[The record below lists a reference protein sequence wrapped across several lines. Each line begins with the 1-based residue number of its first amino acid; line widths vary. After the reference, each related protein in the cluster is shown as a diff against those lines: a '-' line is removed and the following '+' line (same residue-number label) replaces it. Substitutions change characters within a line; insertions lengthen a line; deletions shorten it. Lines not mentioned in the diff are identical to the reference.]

1 MFCPNCGFP
10 YGPDDRFCGRCGA
23 ALPGREDSSP
33 VPPPQQPSPPPA
45 RPKRRLP
52 RFVIPA
58 VLVLAAAAG
67 VLTFFLTRS
76 SQPDPSFVL
85 NSRTSFFFLARDNP
99 AQAELWRGTE
109 QVLTLPAED
118 VSFRSAAASADKSVL
133 LLVDAGGALYRAD
146 SASCATLSEQVEYCT
161 LSGDG
166 STSAWVTTGGALW
179 LQRSEEAPVLIAAD
193 VSPSS
198 VLLSYGGHTLA
209 WQTASD
215 SDGSS
220 HLCLMLDGGALQELP
235 PEDAAPAL
243 VTDSGT
249 LYYTVLDGD
258 MLSLYVWRDGTS
270 TLFTDRLTPFGAML
284 TFNRDGTEL
293 LYMTEEDDGPVTW
306 FCREGEEPRSI
317 GSFAFQSL
325 CSPAFSS
332 SSYIGTDHLSVRL
345 YNADTLRQK
354 CLRTDRNVWLLDSEG
369 DASPLFSDGSTLF
382 DSDIPAYVSQ
392 DGTSLVV
399 QTGRP
404 GDEGA
409 IYRFDNLWGDLESQV
424 LVQGTSLSLL
434 SASSD
439 LSLLLYTLPGDTQQV
454 QDYYALKAGGEPVL
468 LTQGNEFA
476 VITADNTVLCSTGD
490 STGLLFSDGGEPI
503 QLEVPGTEDGDT
515 FITVAGVGSLT
526 CVTAYTIA
534 DLATSAPS
542 PVDVYTV
549 SPDGTLAILTED
561 ILYLNAY

>member
-23 ALPGREDSSP
+23 ALPGREDSAP
-33 VPPPQQPSPPPA
+33 APPPQQPFPPPA

-67 VLTFFLTRS
+67 VLAFFLTRS
-76 SQPDPSFVL
+76 SQPDPSFVPD
-85 NSRTSFFFLARDNP
+85 SQTSFFFLARDNP
-99 AQAELWRGTE
+99 TQAELWRGTE

-118 VSFRSAAASADKSVL
+118 VVFRSAAGSMDKSVL
-133 LLVDAGGALYRAD
+133 LLVDAGGTLYRAD
-146 SASCATLSEQVEYCT
+146 SVGCTTLSEQVLYCA

-166 STSAWVTTGGALW
+166 STSAWVTAAGQLW
-179 LQRSEEAPVLIAAD
+179 LQRNEEAPVLVAD
-193 VSPSS
+193 GVSPYS

-220 HLCLMLDGGALQELP
+220 HLCLMLDSGALQELP
-235 PEDAAPAL
+235 PEDAAAAL

-270 TLFTDRLTPFGAML
+270 TLLTDRLLPFGTTLAC
-284 TFNRDGTEL
+284 NRDGTEL

-306 FCREGEEPRSI
+306 FCQEGEEPRSI

-332 SSYIGTDHLSVRL
+332 SSYIDTDHLSVWL
-345 YNADTLRQK
+345 YNTDTLRQK
-354 CLRTDRNVWLLDSEG
+354 CLRTDQNVWLLDSNG
-369 DASPLFSDGSTLF
+369 DASPLFPDGSTIT
-382 DSDIPAYVSQ
+382 SAYVSQ

-399 QTGRP
+399 QTTGVS
-404 GDEGA
+404 EKNTL
-409 IYRFDNLWGDLESQV
+409 YRFDNLWGDLESQE
-424 LVQGTSLSLL
+424 LDHGHELSLL
-434 SASSD
+434 GASPD
-439 LSLLLYTLPGDTQQV
+439 LSLLLYTCLDTDLV
-454 QDYYALKAGGEPVL
+454 RTYYALKAGGEPVL

-476 VITADNTVLCSTGD
+476 MITADNTILCSAD
-490 STGLLFSDGGEPI
+490 DHSRLLFSDGGEPI
-503 QLEVPGTEDGDT
+503 QLEVPGTEDGDA

-534 DLATSAPS
+534 DLATSALS
-542 PVDVYTV
+542 PVDVYTI
-549 SPDGTLAILTED
+549 SPDGALTLLTED
-561 ILYLNAY
+561 VLYLYDY

>member
-23 ALPGREDSSP
+23 ALPGREDSAP

-58 VLVLAAAAG
+58 VLALAAAAG

-76 SQPDPSFVL
+76 SQPDPSFVPD
-85 NSRTSFFFLARDNP
+85 SQTSFFFLARDNP

-109 QVLTLPAED
+109 QVLTLPVED

-133 LLVDAGGALYRAD
+133 LLVDAGGTLYRAD
-146 SASCATLSEQVEYCT
+146 SVGCTTLSEQVLYCA

-166 STSAWVTTGGALW
+166 STSAWVTAAGQLW
-179 LQRSEEAPVLIAAD
+179 LQRNEEAPVLVAD
-193 VSPSS
+193 GVSPYS

-220 HLCLMLDGGALQELP
+220 HLCLMLDSGALQELP
-235 PEDAAPAL
+235 PEDAAAAL

-270 TLFTDRLTPFGAML
+270 TLLTDRLLPFGTTLAC
-284 TFNRDGTEL
+284 NRDGTEL

-306 FCREGEEPRSI
+306 FCQEGEEPRSI

-332 SSYIGTDHLSVRL
+332 SSYIDTDHLSVWL
-345 YNADTLRQK
+345 YNTDTLRQK
-354 CLRTDRNVWLLDSEG
+354 CLRTDQNVWLLDSNG
-369 DASPLFSDGSTLF
+369 DASPLFPDGSTIT
-382 DSDIPAYVSQ
+382 SAYVSQ

-399 QTGRP
+399 QTTGVS
-404 GDEGA
+404 EKNTL
-409 IYRFDNLWGDLESQV
+409 YRFDNLWGDLESQE
-424 LVQGTSLSLL
+424 LDHGHALSLL
-434 SASSD
+434 GASPD
-439 LSLLLYTLPGDTQQV
+439 LSLLLYTCLDTDLV
-454 QDYYALKAGGEPVL
+454 WTYYTLKAGGEPVL

-476 VITADNTVLCSTGD
+476 VLTADSTVLCSTGD

-503 QLEVPGTEDGDT
+503 PLEVPGTEDGDA

-534 DLATSAPS
+534 DLATSALS

-549 SPDGTLAILTED
+549 SPDGALTLLTED
-561 ILYLNAY
+561 ILYLYAY

>member
-23 ALPGREDSSP
+23 ALPGREDSAP

-76 SQPDPSFVL
+76 SQPDPSFVPD
-85 NSRTSFFFLARDNP
+85 SQTSFFFLARDNP

-109 QVLTLPAED
+109 QVLTLPVED

-133 LLVDAGGALYRAD
+133 LLVDAGGTLYRAD
-146 SASCATLSEQVEYCT
+146 SVGCTTLSEQVLYCA

-166 STSAWVTTGGALW
+166 STSAWVTAAGQLW
-179 LQRSEEAPVLIAAD
+179 LQRNEEAPVLVAD
-193 VSPSS
+193 GVSPYS

-220 HLCLMLDGGALQELP
+220 HLCLMLDSGALQELP
-235 PEDAAPAL
+235 PEDAAAAL

-270 TLFTDRLTPFGAML
+270 TLLTDRLLPFGTTLAC
-284 TFNRDGTEL
+284 NRDGTEL
-293 LYMTEEDDGPVTW
+293 LYMTEEVDGPVTW
-306 FCREGEEPRSI
+306 FCQEGEEPRSI

-332 SSYIGTDHLSVRL
+332 SSYIDTDHLSVWL
-345 YNADTLRQK
+345 YNTDTLRQK
-354 CLRTDRNVWLLDSEG
+354 CLRTDQNVWLLDSNG
-369 DASPLFSDGSTLF
+369 DASPLFPDGSTIT
-382 DSDIPAYVSQ
+382 SAYVSQ

-399 QTGRP
+399 QTTGVS
-404 GDEGA
+404 EKNTL
-409 IYRFDNLWGDLESQV
+409 YRFDNLWGDLESQE
-424 LVQGTSLSLL
+424 LDHGHALSLL
-434 SASSD
+434 GASPD
-439 LSLLLYTLPGDTQQV
+439 LSLLLYTCLDTDLV
-454 QDYYALKAGGEPVL
+454 RTYYALKAGGEPVL

-476 VITADNTVLCSTGD
+476 VLTADNTVLCSTGD

-503 QLEVPGTEDGDT
+503 PLEVPGTEDGDA

-534 DLATSAPS
+534 DLATSALS

-549 SPDGTLAILTED
+549 SPDGALTLLTED
-561 ILYLNAY
+561 ILYLYAY

>member
-23 ALPGREDSSP
+23 ALPGREDSAP

-67 VLTFFLTRS
+67 VLAFFLTRS
-76 SQPDPSFVL
+76 SQPDPSFVPD
-85 NSRTSFFFLARDNP
+85 SQTSFFFLARDNP

-109 QVLTLPAED
+109 QVLTLPVED

-133 LLVDAGGALYRAD
+133 LLVDAGGTLYRAD
-146 SASCATLSEQVEYCT
+146 SVGCTTLSEQVLYCA

-166 STSAWVTTGGALW
+166 STSAWVTAAGQLW
-179 LQRSEEAPVLIAAD
+179 LQRNEEAPVLVAD
-193 VSPSS
+193 GVSPYS

-235 PEDAAPAL
+235 PEDAAAAL

-270 TLFTDRLTPFGAML
+270 TLLTDRLLPFGTTLAC
-284 TFNRDGTEL
+284 NRDGTEL

-306 FCREGEEPRSI
+306 FRQEGEEPRSI

-332 SSYIGTDHLSVRL
+332 SSYIDTDHLSVWL
-345 YNADTLRQK
+345 YNTDTLRQK
-354 CLRTDRNVWLLDSEG
+354 CLRTDQNVWLLDSNG
-369 DASPLFSDGSTLF
+369 DASPLFPDGSTIT
-382 DSDIPAYVSQ
+382 SAYVSQ

-399 QTGRP
+399 QTTGVS
-404 GDEGA
+404 EKNTL
-409 IYRFDNLWGDLESQV
+409 YRFDNLWGDLESQE
-424 LVQGTSLSLL
+424 LDHGHALSLL
-434 SASSD
+434 GASPD
-439 LSLLLYTLPGDTQQV
+439 LSLLLYTCLDTDLV
-454 QDYYALKAGGEPVL
+454 WTYYALKAGGEPVL

-476 VITADNTVLCSTGD
+476 VLTADNTVLCSTGD

-503 QLEVPGTEDGDT
+503 PLEVPGTEDGDA
-515 FITVAGVGSLT
+515 FITVAGVGNLT

-534 DLATSAPS
+534 DLATSALS

-549 SPDGTLAILTED
+549 SPDGALTLLTED
-561 ILYLNAY
+561 VLYLYDY

>member
-76 SQPDPSFVL
+76 SQLDPSFVPD
-85 NSRTSFFFLARDNP
+85 SRTSFFFLARDNP
-99 AQAELWRGTE
+99 AQVELWRGNE
-109 QVLTLPAED
+109 QVLALPTEYVAL
-118 VSFRSAAASADKSVL
+118 RSAAASADKSVL
-133 LLVDAGGALYRAD
+133 LLVDAGGTLYRAD
-146 SASCATLSEQVEYCT
+146 SVDCTSLSEQVLYCA

-166 STSAWVTTGGALW
+166 STSAWVTAAGQLW
-179 LQRSEEAPVLIAAD
+179 LQRSEEAPVLVAD
-193 VSPSS
+193 DLFPSS
-198 VLLSYGGHTLA
+198 VLLSYGGHALV
-209 WQTASD
+209 WQITSD

-220 HLCLMLDGGALQELP
+220 RLCLLLDGGAIQELP
-235 PEDAAPAL
+235 AENAAHAL
-243 VTDSGT
+243 ITDSGT
-249 LYYTVLDGD
+249 LYYTTLDGD
-258 MLSLYVWRDGTS
+258 TLSLYTWSEGTS
-270 TLFTDRLTPFGAML
+270 TLLTDRLVPFGTAL
-284 TFNRDGTEL
+284 TSNRDGTEL

-306 FCREGEEPRSI
+306 FFQEGGEPRNI
-317 GSFAFQSL
+317 GSFVFQSL

-332 SSYIGTDHLSVRL
+332 SSYIDTDHLSIWL

-503 QLEVPGTEDGDT
+503 QLEVPGTEDGDA

-534 DLATSAPS
+534 DLATSASS

>member
-1 MFCPNCGFP
+1 M
-10 YGPDDRFCGRCGA
+10 
-23 ALPGREDSSP
+23 
-33 VPPPQQPSPPPA
+33 
-45 RPKRRLP
+45 P

-85 NSRTSFFFLARDNP
+85 NSQTSFFFLARDNP

-109 QVLTLPAED
+109 QVLTLPVED

-133 LLVDAGGALYRAD
+133 LLVDAGGTLYRAD
-146 SASCATLSEQVEYCT
+146 SVGCTTLSEQVLYCA

-166 STSAWVTTGGALW
+166 STSAWVTAAGQLW
-179 LQRSEEAPVLIAAD
+179 LQRNEEAPVLVAD
-193 VSPSS
+193 GVSPYS

-220 HLCLMLDGGALQELP
+220 HLCLMMDGGALQELP
-235 PEDAAPAL
+235 PEDAAAAL

-258 MLSLYVWRDGTS
+258 ILSLYVWRDGTS
-270 TLFTDRLTPFGAML
+270 TLLTDRLTPFGTTLAC
-284 TFNRDGTEL
+284 NRDGTEL
-293 LYMTEEDDGPVTW
+293 LYMTEEEDGPVTW
-306 FCREGEEPRSI
+306 FCQEGEEPRSI

-332 SSYIGTDHLSVRL
+332 SSYIGTDHLSVWL
-345 YNADTLRQK
+345 YNTDTLRQK

-454 QDYYALKAGGEPVL
+454 QDYCALKAGGEPVL

-503 QLEVPGTEDGDT
+503 PLEVPGTEDGDA

-534 DLATSAPS
+534 DLATSALS

-549 SPDGTLAILTED
+549 SPDGALTLLTED
-561 ILYLNAY
+561 ILYLYAY

>member
-23 ALPGREDSSP
+23 ALPGREDSAP

-67 VLTFFLTRS
+67 LLTFFLTRS
-76 SQPDPSFVL
+76 SQPDPSFVPD
-85 NSRTSFFFLARDNP
+85 SQTSFFFLARDNP

-109 QVLTLPAED
+109 QVLTLPAEN
-118 VSFRSAAASADKSVL
+118 VSFRSAAAAADKSVL
-133 LLVDAGGALYRAD
+133 LLVDAGGTLYRAD
-146 SASCATLSEQVEYCT
+146 SASCTTLSEQVEYCT

-166 STSAWVTTGGALW
+166 STCAWVTTAGQLW
-179 LQRSEEAPVLIAAD
+179 LQRNEEAPVLVAEDA
-193 VSPSS
+193 SPSS

-220 HLCLMLDGGALQELP
+220 HLCLMLDDGALQELP
-235 PEDAAPAL
+235 PENAAAAL

-249 LYYTVLDGD
+249 LYYTVLDGN
-258 MLSLYVWRDGTS
+258 MLSLYVWRDRTS
-270 TLFTDRLTPFGAML
+270 TLLTDRLLPFGTTLAC
-284 TFNRDGTEL
+284 NRDGTEL

-306 FCREGEEPRSI
+306 FRQEGEEPRSI

-332 SSYIGTDHLSVRL
+332 SSYIDTDHLSVWL
-345 YNADTLRQK
+345 YNTDTLRQK
-354 CLRTDRNVWLLDSEG
+354 CLRTDQNVWLLDSNG
-369 DASPLFSDGSTLF
+369 DASPLFPDGSTIT
-382 DSDIPAYVSQ
+382 SAYVSQ

-399 QTGRP
+399 QTTGVS
-404 GDEGA
+404 EKNTL
-409 IYRFDNLWGDLESQV
+409 YRFDNLWGDLESQE
-424 LVQGTSLSLL
+424 LDHGHALSLL
-434 SASSD
+434 GASPD
-439 LSLLLYTLPGDTQQV
+439 LSLLLYTCLDTDLV
-454 QDYYALKAGGEPVL
+454 RTYYALKAGGEPVL

-476 VITADNTVLCSTGD
+476 VLTADSTVLCSTGD

-503 QLEVPGTEDGDT
+503 PLEVPGTEDGDA

-534 DLATSAPS
+534 DLATSALS

-549 SPDGTLAILTED
+549 SPDGALTLLTED
-561 ILYLNAY
+561 ILYLYAY

>member
-23 ALPGREDSSP
+23 ALPGREDSAP

-76 SQPDPSFVL
+76 SQPDPSFVPD
-85 NSRTSFFFLARDNP
+85 SQTSFFFLARDNP

-109 QVLTLPAED
+109 QVLTLPVED

-133 LLVDAGGALYRAD
+133 LLVDAGGTLYRAD
-146 SASCATLSEQVEYCT
+146 SVGCTTLSEQVLYCA

-166 STSAWVTTGGALW
+166 STSAWVTAAGQLW
-179 LQRSEEAPVLIAAD
+179 LQRNEEAPVLVAD
-193 VSPSS
+193 GVSPYS

-220 HLCLMLDGGALQELP
+220 HLCLMLDSGALQELP
-235 PEDAAPAL
+235 PEDAAAAL

-270 TLFTDRLTPFGAML
+270 TLLTDRLLPFGTTLAC
-284 TFNRDGTEL
+284 NRDGTEL

-306 FCREGEEPRSI
+306 FCQEGEEPRSI

-332 SSYIGTDHLSVRL
+332 SSYIDTDHLSVWL
-345 YNADTLRQK
+345 YNTDTLRQK
-354 CLRTDRNVWLLDSEG
+354 CLRTDQNVWLLDSNG
-369 DASPLFSDGSTLF
+369 DASPLFPDGSTIT
-382 DSDIPAYVSQ
+382 SAYVSQ

-399 QTGRP
+399 QTTGVS
-404 GDEGA
+404 EKNTL
-409 IYRFDNLWGDLESQV
+409 YRFDNLWGDLESQE
-424 LVQGTSLSLL
+424 LDHGHALSLPG
-434 SASSD
+434 ASPD
-439 LSLLLYTLPGDTQQV
+439 LSLLLYTCLDTDLV
-454 QDYYALKAGGEPVL
+454 RTYYALKAGGEPVL

-476 VITADNTVLCSTGD
+476 VLTADNTVLCSTGD

-503 QLEVPGTEDGDT
+503 PLEVPGTEDGDA
-515 FITVAGVGSLT
+515 FITVAGVGNLT

-534 DLATSAPS
+534 DLATSALS

-549 SPDGTLAILTED
+549 SPDGALTLLTED
-561 ILYLNAY
+561 ILYLYAY

>member
-23 ALPGREDSSP
+23 ALPGREDSAP

-67 VLTFFLTRS
+67 VLAFFLTRS
-76 SQPDPSFVL
+76 SQPDPSFVPD
-85 NSRTSFFFLARDNP
+85 SQTSFFFLARDNP

-109 QVLTLPAED
+109 QVLTLPVED

-133 LLVDAGGALYRAD
+133 LLVDAGGTLYRAD
-146 SASCATLSEQVEYCT
+146 SVGCTTLSEQVEYCT

-166 STSAWVTTGGALW
+166 STSAWVTAAGQLW
-179 LQRSEEAPVLIAAD
+179 LQRNEEAPVLVAD
-193 VSPSS
+193 GVSPYS

-220 HLCLMLDGGALQELP
+220 HLCLMLDSGALQELP
-235 PEDAAPAL
+235 PEDAAAAL

-270 TLFTDRLTPFGAML
+270 TLLTDRLLPFGTTLAC
-284 TFNRDGTEL
+284 NRDGTEL
-293 LYMTEEDDGPVTW
+293 LYMTEEVDGPVTW
-306 FCREGEEPRSI
+306 FCQEGEEPRSI

-332 SSYIGTDHLSVRL
+332 SSYIDTDHLSVWL
-345 YNADTLRQK
+345 YNTDTLRQK
-354 CLRTDRNVWLLDSEG
+354 CLRTDQNVWLLDSDG
-369 DASPLFSDGSTLF
+369 DASPLFPNGSTIT
-382 DSDIPAYVSQ
+382 STYVSQ

-399 QTGRP
+399 QTT
-404 GDEGA
+404 GA
-409 IYRFDNLWGDLESQV
+409 SEKNTLYRFDNLWGDLESQE
-424 LVQGTSLSLL
+424 LDHGHALSLL
-434 SASSD
+434 GASPD
-439 LSLLLYTLPGDTQQV
+439 LSLLLYTCLDTDLV
-454 QDYYALKAGGEPVL
+454 RTYYALKAGGEPVL
-468 LTQGNEFA
+468 LIQGNEFA
-476 VITADNTVLCSTGD
+476 MITADNTILCSAD
-490 STGLLFSDGGEPI
+490 DHSRLLFSDGGEPI
-503 QLEVPGTEDGDT
+503 QLEVPGTEDGDA
-515 FITVAGVGSLT
+515 FITVAGVGNLT

-542 PVDVYTV
+542 PVDIYTV
-549 SPDGTLAILTED
+549 SPDGTLTLLTED

>member
-1 MFCPNCGFP
+1 M
-10 YGPDDRFCGRCGA
+10 
-23 ALPGREDSSP
+23 
-33 VPPPQQPSPPPA
+33 
-45 RPKRRLP
+45 
-52 RFVIPA
+52 IPA

-76 SQPDPSFVL
+76 PQLDPSFVPD
-85 NSRTSFFFLARDNP
+85 SQTAFFFLARNDP
-99 AQAELWRGTE
+99 AQAELWQGTE
-109 QVLTLPAED
+109 QMLTLPAED
-118 VSFRSAAASADKSVL
+118 VAFRSAAASMDKSVV
-133 LLVDAGGALYRAD
+133 LLVDAGGTLYRAD
-146 SASCATLSEQVEYCT
+146 SASCTTLSEQVEYCA

-166 STSAWVTTGGALW
+166 STSAWVTTEGQLW
-179 LQRSEEAPVLIAAD
+179 LRRDEKPPVLAAEG

-198 VLLSYGGHTLA
+198 VLLSYGGQALV

-220 HLCLMLDGGALQELP
+220 HLCLMPDGGAPQELP
-235 PEDAAPAL
+235 PEEAAPVL
-243 VTDSGT
+243 ITDSGT
-249 LYYTVLDGD
+249 LYYTTLDNGT
-258 MLSLYVWRDGTS
+258 LSLYAWRDGTS
-270 TLFTDRLTPFGAML
+270 TLLTDRLLPFGTTL
-284 TFNRDGTEL
+284 TCNRDGTEL

-306 FCREGEEPRSI
+306 FCREGGEPRSI

-332 SSYIGTDHLSVRL
+332 SSYIGTDHLSVWL
-345 YNADTLRQK
+345 YNTDTLLQK
-354 CLRTDRNVWLLDSEG
+354 CLRTDRNIWLLDSDG
-369 DASPLFSDGSTLF
+369 DASPLFPDGSTIT
-382 DSDIPAYVSQ
+382 SAYVSQ

-399 QTGRP
+399 QTT
-404 GDEGA
+404 GA
-409 IYRFDNLWGDLESQV
+409 SEKNTLYRFDNLWGDLESQE
-424 LVQGTSLSLL
+424 LDHGHALSLL
-434 SASSD
+434 GASPD
-439 LSLLLYTLPGDTQQV
+439 LSLLLYTCLDTDLV
-454 QDYYALKAGGEPVL
+454 RTYYALKAGGEPVL

-503 QLEVPGTEDGDT
+503 QLEVPGTEDGDA

-561 ILYLNAY
+561 ILYLSAY

>member
-23 ALPGREDSSP
+23 ALPGREDSAP
-33 VPPPQQPSPPPA
+33 APPPQQPFPPPA

-67 VLTFFLTRS
+67 VLAFFLTRS
-76 SQPDPSFVL
+76 SQPDPSFVPD
-85 NSRTSFFFLARDNP
+85 SQTSFFFLARDNP
-99 AQAELWRGTE
+99 TQAELWRGTE

-118 VSFRSAAASADKSVL
+118 VVFRSAAGSADKSVL
-133 LLVDAGGALYRAD
+133 LLVDAGGTLYRAD
-146 SASCATLSEQVEYCT
+146 SVGCTTLSEQVLYCA

-166 STSAWVTTGGALW
+166 STSAWVTAAGQLW
-179 LQRSEEAPVLIAAD
+179 LQRNEEAPVLVAD
-193 VSPSS
+193 GVSPYS

-220 HLCLMLDGGALQELP
+220 HLCLMLDSGALQELP
-235 PEDAAPAL
+235 PEDAAAAL

-270 TLFTDRLTPFGAML
+270 TLLTDRLLPFGTTLAC
-284 TFNRDGTEL
+284 NRDGTEL
-293 LYMTEEDDGPVTW
+293 LYMTEEVDGPVTW
-306 FCREGEEPRSI
+306 FCQEGEEPRSI

-332 SSYIGTDHLSVRL
+332 SSYIDTDHLSVWL
-345 YNADTLRQK
+345 YNTDTLRQK
-354 CLRTDRNVWLLDSEG
+354 CLRTDQNVWLLDSNG
-369 DASPLFSDGSTLF
+369 DASPLFPDGSTIT
-382 DSDIPAYVSQ
+382 SAYVSQ

-399 QTGRP
+399 QTTGVS
-404 GDEGA
+404 EKNTL
-409 IYRFDNLWGDLESQV
+409 YRFDNLWGDLESQE
-424 LVQGTSLSLL
+424 LDHGHALSLL
-434 SASSD
+434 GASPD
-439 LSLLLYTLPGDTQQV
+439 LSLLLYTCLDTDLV
-454 QDYYALKAGGEPVL
+454 RTYYALKAGGEPVL
-468 LTQGNEFA
+468 LIQGNEFA
-476 VITADNTVLCSTGD
+476 VITADNTILCSAD
-490 STGLLFSDGGEPI
+490 DHSRLLFSDGGEPI
-503 QLEVPGTEDGDT
+503 QLEVPGTEDGDA

-534 DLATSAPS
+534 DLATSALS
-542 PVDVYTV
+542 PVDVYTI
-549 SPDGTLAILTED
+549 SPDGALTLLTED
-561 ILYLNAY
+561 VLYLYDY

>member
-23 ALPGREDSSP
+23 ALPGREDSAP

-67 VLTFFLTRS
+67 VLAFFLTRS
-76 SQPDPSFVL
+76 SQPDPSFVPD
-85 NSRTSFFFLARDNP
+85 SQTSFFFLARDNP

-133 LLVDAGGALYRAD
+133 LLVDAGGTLYRAD
-146 SASCATLSEQVEYCT
+146 SVGCTTLSEQVLYCA

-166 STSAWVTTGGALW
+166 STSAWVTAAGQLW
-179 LQRSEEAPVLIAAD
+179 LQRNEEAPVLVAD
-193 VSPSS
+193 GVSPYS

-220 HLCLMLDGGALQELP
+220 HLCLMLDSGALQELP
-235 PEDAAPAL
+235 PEDAAAAL

-270 TLFTDRLTPFGAML
+270 TLLTDRLLPFGTTLAC
-284 TFNRDGTEL
+284 NRDGTEL

-306 FCREGEEPRSI
+306 FCQEGEEPRSI

-332 SSYIGTDHLSVRL
+332 SSYIDTDHLSVWL
-345 YNADTLRQK
+345 YNTDTLRQK
-354 CLRTDRNVWLLDSEG
+354 CLRTDQNVWLLDSDG
-369 DASPLFSDGSTLF
+369 DASPLFPNGSTIT
-382 DSDIPAYVSQ
+382 STYVSQ

-399 QTGRP
+399 QTTGVS
-404 GDEGA
+404 EKNTL
-409 IYRFDNLWGDLESQV
+409 YRFDNLWGDLESQE
-424 LVQGTSLSLL
+424 LDHGHALSLL
-434 SASSD
+434 GASPD
-439 LSLLLYTLPGDTQQV
+439 LSLLLYTCLDTDLV
-454 QDYYALKAGGEPVL
+454 RTYYALKAGGEPVL

-476 VITADNTVLCSTGD
+476 VLTADNTVLCSTGD

-503 QLEVPGTEDGDT
+503 PLEVPGTEDGDA

-534 DLATSAPS
+534 DLATSALS
-542 PVDVYTV
+542 PVDVYTI
-549 SPDGTLAILTED
+549 SPDGALTLLTED
-561 ILYLNAY
+561 VLYLYDY

>member
-23 ALPGREDSSP
+23 ALPGREDSAP

-76 SQPDPSFVL
+76 SQPDPSFVPD
-85 NSRTSFFFLARDNP
+85 SQTSFFFLARDNP

-109 QVLTLPAED
+109 QVLTLPVED

-133 LLVDAGGALYRAD
+133 LLVDAGGTLYRAD
-146 SASCATLSEQVEYCT
+146 SVGCTTLSEQVLYCA

-166 STSAWVTTGGALW
+166 STSAWVTAAGQLW
-179 LQRSEEAPVLIAAD
+179 LQRNEEAPVLVAD
-193 VSPSS
+193 GVSPYS

-235 PEDAAPAL
+235 PENAAAAL

-258 MLSLYVWRDGTS
+258 MLCLYVWRDGTS
-270 TLFTDRLTPFGAML
+270 TLLTDRLLPFGTTLAC
-284 TFNRDGTEL
+284 NRDGTEL
-293 LYMTEEDDGPVTW
+293 LYMTEEVDGPVTW
-306 FCREGEEPRSI
+306 FCQEGEEPRSI

-332 SSYIGTDHLSVRL
+332 SSYIDTDHLSVWL
-345 YNADTLRQK
+345 YNTDTLRQK
-354 CLRTDRNVWLLDSEG
+354 CLRTDQNVWLLDSNG
-369 DASPLFSDGSTLF
+369 DASPLFPDGSTIT
-382 DSDIPAYVSQ
+382 SAYVSQ

-399 QTGRP
+399 QTTGVS
-404 GDEGA
+404 EKNTL
-409 IYRFDNLWGDLESQV
+409 YRFDNLWGDLESQE
-424 LVQGTSLSLL
+424 LDHGHALSLL
-434 SASSD
+434 GASPD
-439 LSLLLYTLPGDTQQV
+439 LSLLLYTCLDTDLV
-454 QDYYALKAGGEPVL
+454 RTYYALKAGGEPVL

-476 VITADNTVLCSTGD
+476 VLTADNTVLCSTGD

-503 QLEVPGTEDGDT
+503 QLEVPGTEDGDA
-515 FITVAGVGSLT
+515 FITVAGVGNLT

-534 DLATSAPS
+534 DLATSALS

-549 SPDGTLAILTED
+549 SPDGALTLLTED
-561 ILYLNAY
+561 ILYLYAY

>member
-1 MFCPNCGFP
+1 M
-10 YGPDDRFCGRCGA
+10 
-23 ALPGREDSSP
+23 
-33 VPPPQQPSPPPA
+33 
-45 RPKRRLP
+45 
-52 RFVIPA
+52 IPA

-76 SQPDPSFVL
+76 SQLDPSFVPD
-85 NSRTSFFFLARDNP
+85 SRTSFFFLARDNP
-99 AQAELWRGTE
+99 AQAELWRGNE
-109 QVLTLPAED
+109 QVLALPTEYVAL
-118 VSFRSAAASADKSVL
+118 RSAAASADKSVL
-133 LLVDAGGALYRAD
+133 LLVDAGGTLYRAD
-146 SASCATLSEQVEYCT
+146 SVDCTSLSEQVLYCA

-166 STSAWVTTGGALW
+166 STSAWVTAAGQLW
-179 LQRSEEAPVLIAAD
+179 LQRSEEAPVLVAD
-193 VSPSS
+193 DLFPSS
-198 VLLSYGGHTLA
+198 VLLSYGGHALV
-209 WQTASD
+209 WQITSD

-220 HLCLMLDGGALQELP
+220 RLCLLLDGGAIQELP
-235 PEDAAPAL
+235 AENAAHAL
-243 VTDSGT
+243 ITDSGT
-249 LYYTVLDGD
+249 LYYTTLDGD
-258 MLSLYVWRDGTS
+258 TLSLYTWSEGTS
-270 TLFTDRLTPFGAML
+270 TLLTDRLVPFGTAL
-284 TFNRDGTEL
+284 TSNRDGTEL

-306 FCREGEEPRSI
+306 FFQEGGEPRNI
-317 GSFAFQSL
+317 GSFVFQSL

-332 SSYIGTDHLSVRL
+332 SSYIDTDHLSVWL

-354 CLRTDRNVWLLDSEG
+354 CLRTGRNVWLLDSEG

-503 QLEVPGTEDGDT
+503 QLEVPGTEDGDA

>member
-76 SQPDPSFVL
+76 SQPDPSFVP
-85 NSRTSFFFLARDNP
+85 NSQTSFFFLARGNP

-118 VSFRSAAASADKSVL
+118 VSFRSAASSMDKSVL
-133 LLVDAGGALYRAD
+133 LLVDAGGTLYRAD
-146 SASCATLSEQVEYCT
+146 SASRTTLSEQVEYCT
-161 LSGDG
+161 LSDDG
-166 STSAWVTTGGALW
+166 STSARVTTAGQLW
-179 LQRSEEAPVLIAAD
+179 LQRNEEAPVLVAED

-258 MLSLYVWRDGTS
+258 ILSLYVWRDGTS
-270 TLFTDRLTPFGAML
+270 TLLTDRLLPFGATL
-284 TFNRDGTEL
+284 TSNRDGTEL
-293 LYMTEEDDGPVTW
+293 LYKTEEDDGPVTW
-306 FCREGEEPRSI
+306 FCREGEAPQAI
-317 GSFAFQSL
+317 GSFTLRSL

-332 SSYIGTDHLSVRL
+332 SSYIDTDHLSVWL
-345 YNADTLRQK
+345 YNTDTLRQK
-354 CLRTDRNVWLLDSEG
+354 CLRTDQNVWLLDSDG
-369 DASPLFSDGSTLF
+369 DASPLFPDGSTIT
-382 DSDIPAYVSQ
+382 SAYVSQ

-399 QTGRP
+399 QTT
-404 GDEGA
+404 GA
-409 IYRFDNLWGDLESQV
+409 SEKNTLYRFDNLWGDLESQE
-424 LVQGTSLSLL
+424 LDHGHALSLL
-434 SASSD
+434 GASPD
-439 LSLLLYTLPGDTQQV
+439 LSLLLYTCLDTDLV
-454 QDYYALKAGGEPVL
+454 RTYYALKAGGEPVL

-476 VITADNTVLCSTGD
+476 VLTADSTVLCSTGD

-503 QLEVPGTEDGDT
+503 PLEVPGTEDGDA

-534 DLATSAPS
+534 DLATSALS

-549 SPDGTLAILTED
+549 SPDGALTLLTED
-561 ILYLNAY
+561 ILYLYAY

>member
-23 ALPGREDSSP
+23 ALPGREDSAP

-76 SQPDPSFVL
+76 SQPDPSFVPD
-85 NSRTSFFFLARDNP
+85 SQTSFFFLARDNP

-109 QVLTLPAED
+109 QVLTLPVED

-133 LLVDAGGALYRAD
+133 LLVDAGGTLYRAD
-146 SASCATLSEQVEYCT
+146 SVGCTTLSEQVLYCA

-166 STSAWVTTGGALW
+166 STSAWVTAAGQLW
-179 LQRSEEAPVLIAAD
+179 LQRNEEAPVLVAD
-193 VSPSS
+193 GVSPYS

-220 HLCLMLDGGALQELP
+220 HLCLMLDSGALQELP
-235 PEDAAPAL
+235 PEDAAAAL

-270 TLFTDRLTPFGAML
+270 TLLTDRLLPFGTTLAC
-284 TFNRDGTEL
+284 NRDGTEL

-306 FCREGEEPRSI
+306 FCQEGEEPRSI

-332 SSYIGTDHLSVRL
+332 SSYIDTDHLSVWL
-345 YNADTLRQK
+345 YNTDTLRQK
-354 CLRTDRNVWLLDSEG
+354 CLRTDQNVWLLDSDG
-369 DASPLFSDGSTLF
+369 DASPLFPNGSTIT
-382 DSDIPAYVSQ
+382 STYVSQ

-399 QTGRP
+399 QTT
-404 GDEGA
+404 GA
-409 IYRFDNLWGDLESQV
+409 SEKNTLYRFDNLWGDLESQE
-424 LVQGTSLSLL
+424 LDHGHALSLL
-434 SASSD
+434 GASPD
-439 LSLLLYTLPGDTQQV
+439 LSLLLYTCLDTDLV
-454 QDYYALKAGGEPVL
+454 RTYYALKAGGEPVL
-468 LTQGNEFA
+468 LTQCNEFA
-476 VITADNTVLCSTGD
+476 VLTADNTVLCSTGD

-503 QLEVPGTEDGDT
+503 PLEVPGTEDGDA

-542 PVDVYTV
+542 PVDIYTV
-549 SPDGTLAILTED
+549 SPDGTLTLLTED

>member
-23 ALPGREDSSP
+23 ALPGREDSAP

-76 SQPDPSFVL
+76 SQPDPSFVPD
-85 NSRTSFFFLARDNP
+85 SQTSFFFLARDNP

-109 QVLTLPAED
+109 QVLTLPVED

-133 LLVDAGGALYRAD
+133 LMVDAGGTLYRAD
-146 SASCATLSEQVEYCT
+146 SVGCTTLSEQVLYCA

-166 STSAWVTTGGALW
+166 STSAWVTAAGQLW
-179 LQRSEEAPVLIAAD
+179 LQRNEEAPVLVAD
-193 VSPSS
+193 GVSPYS

-220 HLCLMLDGGALQELP
+220 HLCLMLDSGALQELP
-235 PEDAAPAL
+235 PEDAAAAL

-270 TLFTDRLTPFGAML
+270 TLLTDRLLPFGTTLAC
-284 TFNRDGTEL
+284 NRDGTEL

-306 FCREGEEPRSI
+306 FCQEGEEPRSI

-332 SSYIGTDHLSVRL
+332 SSYIDTDHLSVWL
-345 YNADTLRQK
+345 YNTDTLRQK
-354 CLRTDRNVWLLDSEG
+354 CLRTDQNVWLLDSNG
-369 DASPLFSDGSTLF
+369 DASPLFPDGSTIT
-382 DSDIPAYVSQ
+382 SAYVSQ

-399 QTGRP
+399 QTTGVS
-404 GDEGA
+404 EKNTL
-409 IYRFDNLWGDLESQV
+409 YRFDNLWGDLESQE
-424 LVQGTSLSLL
+424 LDHGHALSLL
-434 SASSD
+434 GASPD
-439 LSLLLYTLPGDTQQV
+439 LSLLLYTCLDTDLV
-454 QDYYALKAGGEPVL
+454 RTYYALKAGGEPVL
-468 LTQGNEFA
+468 LTQCNEFA
-476 VITADNTVLCSTGD
+476 VLTADNTVLCSTGD

-503 QLEVPGTEDGDT
+503 PLEVPGTEDGDA

-534 DLATSAPS
+534 DLATSALS
-542 PVDVYTV
+542 PVDVYTI
-549 SPDGTLAILTED
+549 SPDGALTLLTED
-561 ILYLNAY
+561 VLYLYDY

>member
-23 ALPGREDSSP
+23 ALPGREDSAP

-76 SQPDPSFVL
+76 SQPDPSFVPD
-85 NSRTSFFFLARDNP
+85 SQTSFFFLARDNP

-109 QVLTLPAED
+109 QVLTLPVED

-133 LLVDAGGALYRAD
+133 LLVDAGGTLYRAD
-146 SASCATLSEQVEYCT
+146 SVGCTTLSEQVLYCA

-166 STSAWVTTGGALW
+166 STSAWVTAAGQLW
-179 LQRSEEAPVLIAAD
+179 LQRNEEAPVLVAD
-193 VSPSS
+193 GVSPYS

-220 HLCLMLDGGALQELP
+220 HLCLMLDSGALQELP
-235 PEDAAPAL
+235 PEDAAAAL

-270 TLFTDRLTPFGAML
+270 TLLTDRLLPFGTTLAC
-284 TFNRDGTEL
+284 NRDGTEL

-306 FCREGEEPRSI
+306 FCQEGEEPRSI

-332 SSYIGTDHLSVRL
+332 SSYIDTDHLSVWL
-345 YNADTLRQK
+345 YNTDTLRQK
-354 CLRTDRNVWLLDSEG
+354 CLRTDQNVWLLDSNG
-369 DASPLFSDGSTLF
+369 DASPLFPDGSTIT
-382 DSDIPAYVSQ
+382 SAYVSQ

-399 QTGRP
+399 QTTGVS
-404 GDEGA
+404 EKNTL
-409 IYRFDNLWGDLESQV
+409 YRFDNLWGDLESQE
-424 LVQGTSLSLL
+424 LDHGHALSLL
-434 SASSD
+434 GASPD
-439 LSLLLYTLPGDTQQV
+439 LSLLLYTCLDTDLV
-454 QDYYALKAGGEPVL
+454 RTYYALKAGGEPVL

-476 VITADNTVLCSTGD
+476 VLTADNTVLCSTGD

-503 QLEVPGTEDGDT
+503 PLEVPGTEDGDA
-515 FITVAGVGSLT
+515 FITVAGVGNLT

-534 DLATSAPS
+534 DLATSALS

-549 SPDGTLAILTED
+549 SPDGALTLLTED
-561 ILYLNAY
+561 ILYLYAY

>member
-33 VPPPQQPSPPPA
+33 VPPSQQPSPPPA

-76 SQPDPSFVL
+76 SQLDPSFVPD
-85 NSRTSFFFLARDNP
+85 SRTSFFFLARDNP
-99 AQAELWRGTE
+99 AQAELWRGNE
-109 QVLTLPAED
+109 QVLALPTEYVAL
-118 VSFRSAAASADKSVL
+118 RSAAASADKSVL
-133 LLVDAGGALYRAD
+133 LLVDAGGTLYRAD
-146 SASCATLSEQVEYCT
+146 SVDCTSLSEQVLYCA

-166 STSAWVTTGGALW
+166 STSAWVTAAGQLW
-179 LQRSEEAPVLIAAD
+179 LQRSEEAPVLVAD
-193 VSPSS
+193 DLFPSS
-198 VLLSYGGHTLA
+198 VLLSYGGHALV
-209 WQTASD
+209 WQITSD

-220 HLCLMLDGGALQELP
+220 RLCLLLDGGAIQELP
-235 PEDAAPAL
+235 AENAAHAL
-243 VTDSGT
+243 ITDSGT
-249 LYYTVLDGD
+249 LYYTTLDGD
-258 MLSLYVWRDGTS
+258 TLSLYTWSEGTS
-270 TLFTDRLTPFGAML
+270 TLLTDRLVPFGTAL
-284 TFNRDGTEL
+284 TSNRDGTEL

-306 FCREGEEPRSI
+306 FFQEGGEPRNI
-317 GSFAFQSL
+317 GSFVFQSL

-332 SSYIGTDHLSVRL
+332 SSYIDTDHLSVWL

-354 CLRTDRNVWLLDSEG
+354 CLRTGRNVWLLDSEG

-503 QLEVPGTEDGDT
+503 QLEVPGTEDGDA

>member
-23 ALPGREDSSP
+23 ALPGQEDSSP

-76 SQPDPSFVL
+76 SQPDPSFVPD
-85 NSRTSFFFLARDNP
+85 SQTSFFFLARDNP

-109 QVLTLPAED
+109 QVLTLPVED

-133 LLVDAGGALYRAD
+133 LLVDAGGTLYRAD
-146 SASCATLSEQVEYCT
+146 SVGCTTLSEQVLYCA

-166 STSAWVTTGGALW
+166 STSAWVTAAGQLW
-179 LQRSEEAPVLIAAD
+179 LQRNEEAPVLVAD
-193 VSPSS
+193 GVSPYS

-220 HLCLMLDGGALQELP
+220 HLCLMLDSGALQELP
-235 PEDAAPAL
+235 PEDAAAAL

-270 TLFTDRLTPFGAML
+270 TLLTDRLLPFGTTLAC
-284 TFNRDGTEL
+284 NRDGTEL

-306 FCREGEEPRSI
+306 FCQEGEEPRSI

-332 SSYIGTDHLSVRL
+332 SSYIDTDHLSVWL
-345 YNADTLRQK
+345 YNTDTLRQK
-354 CLRTDRNVWLLDSEG
+354 CLRTDQNVWLLDSDG
-369 DASPLFSDGSTLF
+369 DASPLFPNGSTIT
-382 DSDIPAYVSQ
+382 STYVSQ

-399 QTGRP
+399 QTT
-404 GDEGA
+404 GA
-409 IYRFDNLWGDLESQV
+409 SEKNTLYRFDNLWGDLESQE
-424 LVQGTSLSLL
+424 LDHGHALSLL
-434 SASSD
+434 GASPD
-439 LSLLLYTLPGDTQQV
+439 LSLLLYTCLDTDLV
-454 QDYYALKAGGEPVL
+454 RTYYALKAGGEPVL

-476 VITADNTVLCSTGD
+476 VLTADNTVLCSTGD

-503 QLEVPGTEDGDT
+503 QLEVPGTEDGDA

-534 DLATSAPS
+534 DLATSALS

-549 SPDGTLAILTED
+549 SPDGALTLLTED
-561 ILYLNAY
+561 ILYLYAY

>member
-23 ALPGREDSSP
+23 ALPGREDSAP
-33 VPPPQQPSPPPA
+33 APPPQQPFPPPA

-67 VLTFFLTRS
+67 VLAFFLTRS
-76 SQPDPSFVL
+76 SQPDPSFVPD
-85 NSRTSFFFLARDNP
+85 SQTSFFFLARDNP
-99 AQAELWRGTE
+99 TQAELWRGTE

-118 VSFRSAAASADKSVL
+118 VVFRSAAGSMDKSVL
-133 LLVDAGGALYRAD
+133 LLVDAGGTLYCAD
-146 SASCATLSEQVEYCT
+146 SASCTTLSEQVEYCT

-166 STSAWVTTGGALW
+166 STSAWVTTEGALW
-179 LQRSEEAPVLIAAD
+179 LQRNEEAPVLVAD
-193 VSPSS
+193 GVSPYS

-220 HLCLMLDGGALQELP
+220 HLCLMLDSGALQELP
-235 PEDAAPAL
+235 PEDAAAAL

-270 TLFTDRLTPFGAML
+270 TLLTDRLLPFGTTLAC
-284 TFNRDGTEL
+284 NRDGTEL

-306 FCREGEEPRSI
+306 FCQEGEEPRSI

-332 SSYIGTDHLSVRL
+332 SSYIDTDHLSVWL
-345 YNADTLRQK
+345 YNTDTLRQK
-354 CLRTDRNVWLLDSEG
+354 CLRTDQNVWLLDSDG
-369 DASPLFSDGSTLF
+369 DASPLFPNGSTIT
-382 DSDIPAYVSQ
+382 STYVSQ

-399 QTGRP
+399 QTTGVS
-404 GDEGA
+404 EKNTL
-409 IYRFDNLWGDLESQV
+409 YRFDNLWGDLESQE
-424 LVQGTSLSLL
+424 LDHGHALSLL
-434 SASSD
+434 GASPD
-439 LSLLLYTLPGDTQQV
+439 LSLLLYTCLDTDLV
-454 QDYYALKAGGEPVL
+454 RTYYALKAGGEPVL

-476 VITADNTVLCSTGD
+476 VLTADNTVLCSTGD

-503 QLEVPGTEDGDT
+503 PLEVPGTEDGDA

-534 DLATSAPS
+534 DLATSALS
-542 PVDVYTV
+542 PVDVYTI
-549 SPDGTLAILTED
+549 SPDGALTLLTED
-561 ILYLNAY
+561 VLYLYDY

>member
-33 VPPPQQPSPPPA
+33 APPPQQPSPPPA

-85 NSRTSFFFLARDNP
+85 NSQTSFFFLARDNP
-99 AQAELWRGTE
+99 AQAELWRGNE

-133 LLVDAGGALYRAD
+133 LLVDAGGTLYRAD
-146 SASCATLSEQVEYCT
+146 SVGCTTLAEQVLYCA

-166 STSAWVTTGGALW
+166 STSAWVTAAGQLW
-179 LQRSEEAPVLIAAD
+179 LQRNEEAPVLVAD
-193 VSPSS
+193 DLFPSS
-198 VLLSYGGHTLA
+198 VLLSYGGYALV
-209 WQTASD
+209 WQITSD

-220 HLCLMLDGGALQELP
+220 RLCLMPDGGTIQELP
-235 PEDAAPAL
+235 AENAAHAL
-243 VTDSGT
+243 ITDSGT
-249 LYYTVLDGD
+249 LYYTTLDGST
-258 MLSLYVWRDGTS
+258 LSLYTWSEGTS
-270 TLFTDRLTPFGAML
+270 TLLTDRLLPFGTAL
-284 TFNRDGTEL
+284 TSNRDGTEL

-306 FCREGEEPRSI
+306 FCQEGEEPRSI

-332 SSYIGTDHLSVRL
+332 SSYIGTDHLSVWL
-345 YNADTLRQK
+345 YNTDTLRQK

-454 QDYYALKAGGEPVL
+454 QDYCALKAGGEPVL

-503 QLEVPGTEDGDT
+503 PLEVPGTEDGDA

-534 DLATSAPS
+534 DLATSALS

-549 SPDGTLAILTED
+549 SPDGALTLLTED
-561 ILYLNAY
+561 VLYLYAY

>member
-23 ALPGREDSSP
+23 ALPGREDSAP
-33 VPPPQQPSPPPA
+33 APPPQQPFPPPA

-67 VLTFFLTRS
+67 VLAFFLTRS
-76 SQPDPSFVL
+76 SQPDPSFVPD
-85 NSRTSFFFLARDNP
+85 SQTSFFFLARDNP
-99 AQAELWRGTE
+99 TQAELWRGTE

-118 VSFRSAAASADKSVL
+118 VVFRSAAGSMDKSVL
-133 LLVDAGGALYRAD
+133 LLVDAGGTLYRAD
-146 SASCATLSEQVEYCT
+146 SVGCTTLSEQVLYCA

-166 STSAWVTTGGALW
+166 STSAWVTAAGQLW
-179 LQRSEEAPVLIAAD
+179 LQRNEEAPVLVAD
-193 VSPSS
+193 GVSPYS

-220 HLCLMLDGGALQELP
+220 HLCLMLDSGALQELP
-235 PEDAAPAL
+235 PEDAAAAL

-270 TLFTDRLTPFGAML
+270 TLLTDRLLPFGTTLAC
-284 TFNRDGTEL
+284 NRDGTEL

-306 FCREGEEPRSI
+306 FCQEGEEPRSI

-332 SSYIGTDHLSVRL
+332 SSYIDTDHLSVWL
-345 YNADTLRQK
+345 YNTDTLRQK
-354 CLRTDRNVWLLDSEG
+354 CLRTDQNVWLLDSNG
-369 DASPLFSDGSTLF
+369 DASPLFPDGSTIT
-382 DSDIPAYVSQ
+382 SAYVSQ

-399 QTGRP
+399 QTTGVS
-404 GDEGA
+404 EKNTL
-409 IYRFDNLWGDLESQV
+409 YRFDNLWGDLESQE
-424 LVQGTSLSLL
+424 LDHGHELSLL
-434 SASSD
+434 GASPD
-439 LSLLLYTLPGDTQQV
+439 LSLLLYTCLDTDLV
-454 QDYYALKAGGEPVL
+454 RTYYALKAGGEPVL

-476 VITADNTVLCSTGD
+476 VLTADNTVLCSTGD

-503 QLEVPGTEDGDT
+503 PLEVPGTEDGDA
-515 FITVAGVGSLT
+515 FITVAGVGNLT

-534 DLATSAPS
+534 DLATSALS

-549 SPDGTLAILTED
+549 SPDGALTLLTED
-561 ILYLNAY
+561 ILYLYAY

>member
-23 ALPGREDSSP
+23 ALPGREDSAP
-33 VPPPQQPSPPPA
+33 APPPQQPFPPPA

-76 SQPDPSFVL
+76 SQPDPSFVPD
-85 NSRTSFFFLARDNP
+85 SQTSFFFLARDNP

-109 QVLTLPAED
+109 QVLTLPVED

-133 LLVDAGGALYRAD
+133 LLVDAGGTLYRAD
-146 SASCATLSEQVEYCT
+146 SVGCTTLSEQVLYCA

-166 STSAWVTTGGALW
+166 STSAWVTAAGQLW
-179 LQRSEEAPVLIAAD
+179 LQRNEEAPVLVAD
-193 VSPSS
+193 GVSPYS

-235 PEDAAPAL
+235 PENAAAAL

-258 MLSLYVWRDGTS
+258 MLCLYVWRDGTS
-270 TLFTDRLTPFGAML
+270 TLLTDRLLPFGTTLAC
-284 TFNRDGTEL
+284 NRDGTEL
-293 LYMTEEDDGPVTW
+293 LYMTEEVDGPVTW
-306 FCREGEEPRSI
+306 FCQEGEEPRSI

-332 SSYIGTDHLSVRL
+332 SSYIDTDHLSVWL
-345 YNADTLRQK
+345 YNTDTLRQK
-354 CLRTDRNVWLLDSEG
+354 CLRTDQNVWLLDSNG
-369 DASPLFSDGSTLF
+369 DASPLFPDGSTIT
-382 DSDIPAYVSQ
+382 SAYVSQ

-399 QTGRP
+399 QTTGVS
-404 GDEGA
+404 EKNTL
-409 IYRFDNLWGDLESQV
+409 YRFDNLWGDLESQE
-424 LVQGTSLSLL
+424 LDHGHALSLL
-434 SASSD
+434 GASPD
-439 LSLLLYTLPGDTQQV
+439 LSLLLYTCLDTDLV
-454 QDYYALKAGGEPVL
+454 RTYYALKAGGEPVL

-476 VITADNTVLCSTGD
+476 VITADNTVLCSTSD

-503 QLEVPGTEDGDT
+503 QLEVPGTEDGDA

>member
-23 ALPGREDSSP
+23 ALPSREDSSP

-52 RFVIPA
+52 RFVIPS

-67 VLTFFLTRS
+67 VLAFFLTRS

-85 NSRTSFFFLARDNP
+85 NSQTSFFFLARDNP
-99 AQAELWRGTE
+99 TQAELWQGTE

-118 VSFRSAAASADKSVL
+118 VVFRSAASSMDKSVL
-133 LLVDAGGALYRAD
+133 LLVDAGGTLYRAD
-146 SASCATLSEQVEYCT
+146 SASCTTLSEQVEYCT

-166 STSAWVTTGGALW
+166 STSAWVTTAGQLW
-179 LQRSEEAPVLIAAD
+179 LQRNEEAPVLIAEDA
-193 VSPSS
+193 SPSS

-220 HLCLMLDGGALQELP
+220 HLCLMLDDGALQELP
-235 PEDAAPAL
+235 PENAAAAL

-249 LYYTVLDGD
+249 LYYTVLDSD
-258 MLSLYVWRDGTS
+258 ILSLYVWRDGTS
-270 TLFTDRLTPFGAML
+270 TLLTDRLLPFGTTL
-284 TFNRDGTEL
+284 TCNRDGTEL
-293 LYMTEEDDGPVTW
+293 LYKTEEDDGPVTW
-306 FCREGEEPRSI
+306 FCQEGEEPRSI

-332 SSYIGTDHLSVRL
+332 SSYIDTDHLSVWL
-345 YNADTLRQK
+345 YNTDTLRQK
-354 CLRTDRNVWLLDSEG
+354 CLRTDQNVWLLDSDG
-369 DASPLFSDGSTLF
+369 DASPLFPDGSTIT
-382 DSDIPAYVSQ
+382 SAYVSQ

-399 QTGRP
+399 QTT
-404 GDEGA
+404 GA
-409 IYRFDNLWGDLESQV
+409 SEKNTLYRFDNLWGDLESQE
-424 LVQGTSLSLL
+424 LDHGHALSLL
-434 SASSD
+434 GASPD
-439 LSLLLYTLPGDTQQV
+439 LSLLLYTCLDTDLV
-454 QDYYALKAGGEPVL
+454 RTYYALKAGGEPVL
-468 LTQGNEFA
+468 LIQGNEFA
-476 VITADNTVLCSTGD
+476 VITADNTILCSAD
-490 STGLLFSDGGEPI
+490 DHSRLLFSDGGEPI
-503 QLEVPGTEDGDT
+503 QLEVPGTEDGDA

-534 DLATSAPS
+534 DLATSALS

-549 SPDGTLAILTED
+549 SPDGTFTLLTED
-561 ILYLNAY
+561 VLYLYDY

>member
-23 ALPGREDSSP
+23 ALPGREDSAP
-33 VPPPQQPSPPPA
+33 APPPQQPFPPPA

-67 VLTFFLTRS
+67 VLAFFLTRS
-76 SQPDPSFVL
+76 SQPDPSFVPD
-85 NSRTSFFFLARDNP
+85 SQTSFFFLARDNP
-99 AQAELWRGTE
+99 TQAELWRGTE

-118 VSFRSAAASADKSVL
+118 VVFRSAAGSMDKAVL
-133 LLVDAGGALYRAD
+133 LLVDAGGTLYCAD
-146 SASCATLSEQVEYCT
+146 SASCTTLSEQVEYCT

-166 STSAWVTTGGALW
+166 STSAWVTTEGALW
-179 LQRSEEAPVLIAAD
+179 LQRNEEAPVLVAD
-193 VSPSS
+193 GVSPYS

-220 HLCLMLDGGALQELP
+220 HLCLMLDSGALQELP
-235 PEDAAPAL
+235 PEDAAAAL

-270 TLFTDRLTPFGAML
+270 TLLTDRLLPFGTTLAC
-284 TFNRDGTEL
+284 NRDGTEL

-306 FCREGEEPRSI
+306 FCQEGEEPRSI

-332 SSYIGTDHLSVRL
+332 SSYIDTDHLSVWL
-345 YNADTLRQK
+345 YNTDTLRQK
-354 CLRTDRNVWLLDSEG
+354 CLRTDQNVWLLDSDG
-369 DASPLFSDGSTLF
+369 DASPLFPNGSTIT
-382 DSDIPAYVSQ
+382 STYVSQ

-399 QTGRP
+399 QTTGVS
-404 GDEGA
+404 EKNTL
-409 IYRFDNLWGDLESQV
+409 YRFDNLWGDLESQE
-424 LVQGTSLSLL
+424 LDHGHALSLL
-434 SASSD
+434 GASPD
-439 LSLLLYTLPGDTQQV
+439 LSLLLYTCLDTDLV
-454 QDYYALKAGGEPVL
+454 RTYYALKAGGEPVL

-476 VITADNTVLCSTGD
+476 VLTADNTVLCSTGD

-503 QLEVPGTEDGDT
+503 PLEVPGTEDGDA

-534 DLATSAPS
+534 DLATSALS
-542 PVDVYTV
+542 PVDVYTI
-549 SPDGTLAILTED
+549 SPDGALTLLTED
-561 ILYLNAY
+561 VLYLYDY

>member
-23 ALPGREDSSP
+23 ALPGREDSAP
-33 VPPPQQPSPPPA
+33 APPPQQPFPPPA

-67 VLTFFLTRS
+67 VLAFFLTRS
-76 SQPDPSFVL
+76 SQPDPSFVPD
-85 NSRTSFFFLARDNP
+85 SQTSFFFLARDNP

-109 QVLTLPAED
+109 QVLTLPVED

-133 LLVDAGGALYRAD
+133 LLVDAGGTLYRAD
-146 SASCATLSEQVEYCT
+146 SVGCTTLSEQVLYCA

-166 STSAWVTTGGALW
+166 STSAWVTAAGQLW
-179 LQRSEEAPVLIAAD
+179 LQRNEEAPVLVAD
-193 VSPSS
+193 GVSPYS

-220 HLCLMLDGGALQELP
+220 HLCLMLDSGALQELP
-235 PEDAAPAL
+235 PEDAAAAL

-270 TLFTDRLTPFGAML
+270 TLLTDRLLPFGTTLAC
-284 TFNRDGTEL
+284 NRDGTEL

-306 FCREGEEPRSI
+306 FCQEGEEPRSI

-332 SSYIGTDHLSVRL
+332 SSYIDTDHLSVWL
-345 YNADTLRQK
+345 YNTDTLRQK
-354 CLRTDRNVWLLDSEG
+354 CLRTDQNVWLLDSDG
-369 DASPLFSDGSTLF
+369 DASPLFPNGSTIT
-382 DSDIPAYVSQ
+382 STYVSQ

-399 QTGRP
+399 QTTGVS
-404 GDEGA
+404 EKNTL
-409 IYRFDNLWGDLESQV
+409 YRFDNLWGDLESQE
-424 LVQGTSLSLL
+424 LDHGHALSLL
-434 SASSD
+434 GASPD
-439 LSLLLYTLPGDTQQV
+439 LSLLLYTCLDTDLV
-454 QDYYALKAGGEPVL
+454 RTYYALKAGGEPVL

-476 VITADNTVLCSTGD
+476 VLTADNTVLCSTGD

-503 QLEVPGTEDGDT
+503 PLEVPGTEDGDA

-534 DLATSAPS
+534 DLATSALS
-542 PVDVYTV
+542 PVDVYTI
-549 SPDGTLAILTED
+549 SPDGALTLLTED
-561 ILYLNAY
+561 VLYLYDY

>member
-23 ALPGREDSSP
+23 ALPGREDSAP

-76 SQPDPSFVL
+76 SQPDPSFVPD
-85 NSRTSFFFLARDNP
+85 SQTSFFFLARDNP

-109 QVLTLPAED
+109 QVLTLPVED

-133 LLVDAGGALYRAD
+133 LLVDAGGTLYRAD
-146 SASCATLSEQVEYCT
+146 SVGCTTLSEQVLYCA

-166 STSAWVTTGGALW
+166 STSAWVTAAGQLW
-179 LQRSEEAPVLIAAD
+179 LQRNEEAPVLVAD
-193 VSPSS
+193 GVSPYS

-235 PEDAAPAL
+235 PEDAAHAL

-270 TLFTDRLTPFGAML
+270 TLLTDRLLPFGTTLAC
-284 TFNRDGTEL
+284 NRDGTEL
-293 LYMTEEDDGPVTW
+293 LYMTEEVDGPVTW
-306 FCREGEEPRSI
+306 FCQEGEEPRSI

-332 SSYIGTDHLSVRL
+332 SSYIDTDHLSVWL
-345 YNADTLRQK
+345 YNTDTLLQK
-354 CLRTDRNVWLLDSEG
+354 CLRTDQNVWLLDSDG
-369 DASPLFSDGSTLF
+369 DASPLFPDGSTIT
-382 DSDIPAYVSQ
+382 SAYVSQ
-392 DGTSLVV
+392 DGTSLAV
-399 QTGRP
+399 QTT
-404 GDEGA
+404 GA
-409 IYRFDNLWGDLESQV
+409 SEKNTLYRFDNLWGDLESQE
-424 LVQGTSLSLL
+424 LDHGHALSLL
-434 SASSD
+434 GASPD
-439 LSLLLYTLPGDTQQV
+439 LSLLLYTCLDTDLV
-454 QDYYALKAGGEPVL
+454 RTYYALKAGGNPVL

-476 VITADNTVLCSTGD
+476 VLTADSTVLCSTGD

-503 QLEVPGTEDGDT
+503 PLEVPGTEDGDA

-534 DLATSAPS
+534 DLATSALS

-549 SPDGTLAILTED
+549 SPDGALTLLTED
-561 ILYLNAY
+561 ILYLYAY

>member
-1 MFCPNCGFP
+1 M
-10 YGPDDRFCGRCGA
+10 
-23 ALPGREDSSP
+23 
-33 VPPPQQPSPPPA
+33 
-45 RPKRRLP
+45 
-52 RFVIPA
+52 IPA

-67 VLTFFLTRS
+67 VLAFFLTRS
-76 SQPDPSFVL
+76 SQPDPSFVPD
-85 NSRTSFFFLARDNP
+85 SQTSFFFLARDNP
-99 AQAELWRGTE
+99 TQAELWRGTE

-118 VSFRSAAASADKSVL
+118 VVFRSAAGSMDKSVL
-133 LLVDAGGALYRAD
+133 LLVDAGGTLYRAD
-146 SASCATLSEQVEYCT
+146 SVGCTTLSEQVLYCA

-166 STSAWVTTGGALW
+166 STSAWVTAAGQLW
-179 LQRSEEAPVLIAAD
+179 LQRNEEAPVLVAD
-193 VSPSS
+193 GVSPYS

-220 HLCLMLDGGALQELP
+220 HLCLMLDSGALQELP
-235 PEDAAPAL
+235 PEDAAAAL

-270 TLFTDRLTPFGAML
+270 TLLTDRLLPFGTTLAC
-284 TFNRDGTEL
+284 NRDGTEL

-306 FCREGEEPRSI
+306 FCQEGEEPRSI

-332 SSYIGTDHLSVRL
+332 SSYIDTDHLSVWL
-345 YNADTLRQK
+345 YNTDTLRQK
-354 CLRTDRNVWLLDSEG
+354 CLRTDQNVWLLDSNG
-369 DASPLFSDGSTLF
+369 DASPLFPDGSTIT
-382 DSDIPAYVSQ
+382 SAYVSQ

-399 QTGRP
+399 QTTGVS
-404 GDEGA
+404 EKNTL
-409 IYRFDNLWGDLESQV
+409 YRFDNLWGDLESQE
-424 LVQGTSLSLL
+424 LDHGHELSLL
-434 SASSD
+434 GASPD
-439 LSLLLYTLPGDTQQV
+439 LSLLLYTCLDTDLV
-454 QDYYALKAGGEPVL
+454 RTYYALKAGGEPVL

-476 VITADNTVLCSTGD
+476 VLTADNTVLCSTGD

-503 QLEVPGTEDGDT
+503 PLEVPGTEDGDA
-515 FITVAGVGSLT
+515 FITVAGVGNLT

-534 DLATSAPS
+534 DLATSALS

-549 SPDGTLAILTED
+549 SPDGALTLLTED
-561 ILYLNAY
+561 ILYLYAY

>member
-23 ALPGREDSSP
+23 ALPGREDSAP

-76 SQPDPSFVL
+76 SQPDPSFVPD
-85 NSRTSFFFLARDNP
+85 SQTSFFFLARDNP

-109 QVLTLPAED
+109 QVLTLPVED

-133 LLVDAGGALYRAD
+133 LLVDAGGTLYRAD
-146 SASCATLSEQVEYCT
+146 SVGCTTLSEQVLYCA

-166 STSAWVTTGGALW
+166 STSAWVTAAGQLW
-179 LQRSEEAPVLIAAD
+179 LQRNEEAPVLVAD
-193 VSPSS
+193 DLFPSS
-198 VLLSYGGHTLA
+198 VLLSYGGHALV

-220 HLCLMLDGGALQELP
+220 RLCLLLDGGAIQELP
-235 PEDAAPAL
+235 AENAAHAL
-243 VTDSGT
+243 ITDSGT

-270 TLFTDRLTPFGAML
+270 TLLTDRLLPFGTTLAC
-284 TFNRDGTEL
+284 NRDGTEL
-293 LYMTEEDDGPVTW
+293 LYMTEEVDGPVTW
-306 FCREGEEPRSI
+306 FCQEGEEPRSI

-332 SSYIGTDHLSVRL
+332 SSYIDTDHLSVWL
-345 YNADTLRQK
+345 HNTDTLRQK
-354 CLRTDRNVWLLDSEG
+354 CLRTDQNVWLLDSNG
-369 DASPLFSDGSTLF
+369 DASPLFPDGSTIT
-382 DSDIPAYVSQ
+382 SAYVSQ

-399 QTGRP
+399 QTTGVS
-404 GDEGA
+404 EKNTL
-409 IYRFDNLWGDLESQV
+409 YRFDNLWGDLESQE
-424 LVQGTSLSLL
+424 LDHGHALSLL
-434 SASSD
+434 GASPD
-439 LSLLLYTLPGDTQQV
+439 LSLLLYTCFDTDLV
-454 QDYYALKAGGEPVL
+454 RTYYALKAGGEPVL
-468 LTQGNEFA
+468 LIQGNEFA
-476 VITADNTVLCSTGD
+476 VITADNTILCSAD
-490 STGLLFSDGGEPI
+490 DHSRLLFSDGGEPI
-503 QLEVPGTEDGDT
+503 QLEVPGTEDGDA

-534 DLATSAPS
+534 DLATSALS

-549 SPDGTLAILTED
+549 SPDGALTLLTED
-561 ILYLNAY
+561 ILYLYAY

>member
-23 ALPGREDSSP
+23 ALPGREDSAP

-76 SQPDPSFVL
+76 SQPDPSFVPD
-85 NSRTSFFFLARDNP
+85 SQTSFFFLARDNP

-109 QVLTLPAED
+109 QVLTLPVED

-133 LLVDAGGALYRAD
+133 LLVDAGGTLYRAD
-146 SASCATLSEQVEYCT
+146 SVGCTTLSEQVLYCA

-166 STSAWVTTGGALW
+166 STSAWVTAAGQLW
-179 LQRSEEAPVLIAAD
+179 LQRNEEAPVLVAEDA
-193 VSPSS
+193 SPSS

-209 WQTASD
+209 WQAASD

-270 TLFTDRLTPFGAML
+270 TLLTDRLLPFGTTLAC
-284 TFNRDGTEL
+284 NRDGTEL
-293 LYMTEEDDGPVTW
+293 LYMTEEVDGPVTW
-306 FCREGEEPRSI
+306 FCQEGEEPRSI

-332 SSYIGTDHLSVRL
+332 SSYIDTDHLSVWL
-345 YNADTLRQK
+345 YNTDTLRQK
-354 CLRTDRNVWLLDSEG
+354 CLRTDQNVWLLDSDG
-369 DASPLFSDGSTLF
+369 DASPLFPDGSTIT
-382 DSDIPAYVSQ
+382 SAYVSQ

-399 QTGRP
+399 QTTGVS
-404 GDEGA
+404 EKNTL
-409 IYRFDNLWGDLESQV
+409 YRFDNLWGDLESQE
-424 LVQGTSLSLL
+424 LDHGHALSLL
-434 SASSD
+434 GASPD
-439 LSLLLYTLPGDTQQV
+439 LSLLLYTCLDTDLV
-454 QDYYALKAGGEPVL
+454 RTYYALKAGGEPVL

-476 VITADNTVLCSTGD
+476 VLTADSTVLCSTGD

-503 QLEVPGTEDGDT
+503 PLEVPGTEDGDA
-515 FITVAGVGSLT
+515 FITVAGAGSLT

-542 PVDVYTV
+542 PVDIYTV
-549 SPDGTLAILTED
+549 SPDGALTLLTED